1 METEITNI
9 SPNGVWILS
18 EGKEL
23 FMSFETFPCFKDASV
38 AKIANVETYAN
49 SHLYWPDLDIDL
61 TVDIIEH
68 PERFLLIVSSR
79 LISSTIL
86 LQTKI

>member
-9 SPNGVWILS
+9 SPNGVWILT

-23 FMSFETFPCFKDASV
+23 FMSFETFPWFKDASV
-38 AKIANVETYAN
+38 AKIANVETYSN
-49 SHLYWPDLDIDL
+49 GHLYWPDLDIDL

-68 PERFLLIVSSR
+68 PENFPLIAS
-79 LISSTIL
+79 
-86 LQTKI
+86 

>member
-9 SPNGVWILS
+9 SPNGVWILT

-23 FMSFETFPCFKDASV
+23 FMSFEIFPWFKDASV
-38 AKIANVETYAN
+38 AKIVNVETYGN
-49 SHLYWPDLDIDL
+49 GHLYWPDLDIDL

-68 PERFLLIVSSR
+68 PENFPLIAS
-79 LISSTIL
+79 
-86 LQTKI
+86 